1 MAGTNYTPPTLY
13 DITLPDLFTLIAQEN
28 PSRDLVQVI
37 REHSDAPTDSVRLKW
52 ATVLQQAQNAAVEL
66 RARWASTLQDGE
78 LRRKAAQLRQP
89 GASLVVAGMLGA
101 NGYEYYVNMLAC
113 SLNRWTVSTSL
124 VFQSRNGQ

>member
-66 RARWASTLQDGE
+66 RARWASTLQDEE
-78 LRRKAAQLRQP
+78 LRRKAAQPRQP

-124 VFQSRNGQ
+124 VFQSGNGQ